1 MGKKRGPT
9 PKRRH
14 QAEGEL
20 LRRYQEL
27 LREYEQLYVALG
39 KANRQLADT
48 KAERDELARELGES
62 RGFGLAA

>member
-1 MGKKRGPT
+1 VGKKRGPT

-27 LREYEQLYVALG
+27 MREYEVLYRALG
-39 KANRQLADT
+39 EANRQLADA
-48 KAERDELARELGES
+48 KAERDALARELGES